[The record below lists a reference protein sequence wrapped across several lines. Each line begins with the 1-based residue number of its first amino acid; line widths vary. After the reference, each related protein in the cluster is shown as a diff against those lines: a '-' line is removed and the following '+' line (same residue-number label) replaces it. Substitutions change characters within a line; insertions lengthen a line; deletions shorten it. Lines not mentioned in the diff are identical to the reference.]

1 MAKSLRSKRRRKMR
15 AEKRVVNAKKELVK
29 LKEVAAKL
37 HASVDPTSGCL
48 TKQSLEANVADLS
61 VVSDIGSGQMEVD
74 SSNASANLSTGK
86 KQLGINSQWMSQ
98 RKIKSLKN
106 RIKRHNKKKARRPSS
121 AALGSRKAR
130 KSLRKK

>member
-1 MAKSLRSKRRRKMR
+1 MR

-37 HASVDPTSGCL
+37 HGAVDPKSGSL
-48 TKQSLEANVADLS
+48 TKQSLEKNVAD
-61 VVSDIGSGQMEVD
+61 VSLCGAGPMEVD
-74 SSNASANLSTGK
+74 GSASSGTGASKTTK
-86 KQLGINSQWMSQ
+86 KGSKVNSQWMSQ
-98 RKIKSLKN
+98 RKIKSLQN

-121 AALGSRKAR
+121 AALSSRKAR